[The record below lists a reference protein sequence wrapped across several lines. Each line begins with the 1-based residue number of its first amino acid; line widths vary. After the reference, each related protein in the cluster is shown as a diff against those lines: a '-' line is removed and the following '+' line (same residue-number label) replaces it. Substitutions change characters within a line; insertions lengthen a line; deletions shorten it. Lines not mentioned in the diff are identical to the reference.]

1 MLIKQFVKFKKNS
14 IMKSK
19 MIKIAFVVAIAF
31 VSGINVFNAQKLAVL
46 SDVAMEN
53 VEALAIPE
61 WGDGGTYFCIGSGKV
76 DCYDGTKVERQ
87 DSFMSLGDEYE
98 TE

>member
-1 MLIKQFVKFKKNS
+1 MKKSFLIV
-14 IMKSK
+14 MAVA
-19 MIKIAFVVAIAF
+19 MTAFVTKSAC
-31 VSGINVFNAQKLAVL
+31 QKEKVNDVVL
-46 SDVAMEN
+46 EN

>member
-1 MLIKQFVKFKKNS
+1 
-14 IMKSK
+14 MKVLK
-19 MIKIAFVVAIAF
+19 MTVLAMVVA
-31 VSGINVFNAQKLAVL
+31 VSGMNIYNSQVESKNVDHLTL
-46 SDVAMEN
+46 EN